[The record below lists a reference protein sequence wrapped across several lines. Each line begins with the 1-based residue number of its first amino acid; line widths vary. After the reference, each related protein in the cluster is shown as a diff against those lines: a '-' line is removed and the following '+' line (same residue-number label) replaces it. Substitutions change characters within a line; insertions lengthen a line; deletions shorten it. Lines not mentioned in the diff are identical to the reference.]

1 MIGKKRILLIG
12 IVLLITV
19 FTLFLFRVF
28 KPAGNLHN
36 VEPDFIVTSRELMND
51 FSVNEVLANSRY
63 VDKILL
69 VKGEIEE
76 IIDSNDELIILLKT
90 DDMFSG
96 ISCRMEDPEDV
107 KAGLLKNGQ
116 RIIIKGQC
124 AGKLIDVVLNHCV
137 IVDD

>member
-1 MIGKKRILLIG
+1 MICKKRILPIG

-19 FTLFLFRVF
+19 FALFLFRVF

-36 VEPDFIVTSRELMND
+36 VEPDFIITSRELMND

-76 IIDSNDELIILLKT
+76 IIASNDELIILLKT

-96 ISCRMEDPEDV
+96 ISCRMEDP
-107 KAGLLKNGQ
+107 
-116 RIIIKGQC
+116 
-124 AGKLIDVVLNHCV
+124 
-137 IVDD
+137 